1 MRIGIIG
8 GGASG
13 LVAAINAVSEDN
25 EVIILERNEECG
37 KKILATGN
45 GRCNYWNTDQDLNHY
60 ESSTNYLIKELIN
73 KKTEKEV
80 LDFFDKLGIIP
91 KIKNGYYYPISN
103 QAVSIR
109 NALIEE
115 CIDSFVKIH
124 TNYLVKSIELKNNK
138 FIINNDEVFDKIII
152 STGSFAS
159 PKTGSDG
166 MGYNFLRQLGHTI
179 IKPLPSLVQ
188 LNTKY
193 YPFLKEW
200 KGIRSDVEVTLLE
213 DGKEIKKQTGEIQ
226 LTDYGISGICV
237 FNLSNEVSRGL
248 YNNKKEEV
256 LINFLPELTEEQLID
271 LLSGK
276 RNIRRVLT
284 GILNNKLIEIVLNLN
299 NLKKLDKYNDLS
311 EEKKK
316 EFLDTLLRFKV
327 EIESTKSF
335 NESQVS
341 SGGVSLEEINLKTME
356 SKLVNNLYITGELLD
371 ITGEC
376 GGYNLGI
383 AWRTGIIAGKSSRGD
398 LHD

>member
-341 SGGVSLEEINLKTME
+341 SGGVSLEEINLNTME

>member
-73 KKTEKEV
+73 EKTEKEV

-124 TNYLVKSIELKNNK
+124 ANYLVKSIELKNNK

-271 LLSGK
+271 LLSSK

-341 SGGVSLEEINLKTME
+341 SGGVSLEEINLNTME

>member
-73 KKTEKEV
+73 EKTEKEV

-124 TNYLVKSIELKNNK
+124 ANYLVKSIELKNNK

-271 LLSGK
+271 LLSSK

-341 SGGVSLEEINLKTME
+341 SGGVSLEEINLNTME

-398 LHD
+398 

>member
-45 GRCNYWNTDQDLNHY
+45 GRCNYWNTDQDLSHY
-60 ESSTNYLIKELIN
+60 ESSTKYLIKELIN
-73 KKTEKEV
+73 DETEKEV
-80 LDFFDKLGIIP
+80 LNFFDKLGIIP

-103 QAVSIR
+103 QAISIR
-109 NALIEE
+109 NSLIDE
-115 CIDSFVKIH
+115 CIDNIVKIH
-124 TNYLVKSIELKNNK
+124 ANYLVESIEIKNDK
-138 FIINNDEVFDKIII
+138 FIINNEEEFDKIII

-166 MGYNFLRQLGHTI
+166 MGYKFLRKLGHTI

-188 LNTKY
+188 LNTKNY
-193 YPFLKEW
+193 SFLKEW
-200 KGIRSDVEVTLLE
+200 KGIRSDVEITLVE
-213 DGKEIKKQTGEIQ
+213 DGQEIKKQTGEIQ

-248 YNNKKEEV
+248 YNNKKEEI
-256 LINFLPELTEEQLID
+256 LINFLPELTEEQLIN
-271 LLSGK
+271 LLSSK
-276 RNIRRVLT
+276 RSIRRVLA
-284 GILNNKLIEIVLNLN
+284 GILNNKLVEIELNLN
-299 NLKKLDKYNDLS
+299 SLKKLDKYNDLS
-311 EEKKK
+311 EVKKK
-316 EFLDTLLRFKV
+316 ELIDTLLRFKV

-356 SKLVNNLYITGELLD
+356 SKLVKNLYITGELLD

>member
-73 KKTEKEV
+73 EKTEKEV

-124 TNYLVKSIELKNNK
+124 ANYLVKSIELKNNK

-271 LLSGK
+271 LLSSK

-341 SGGVSLEEINLKTME
+341 SGGVSLEEINLNTME

-383 AWRTGIIAGKSSRGD
+383 AWRR
-398 LHD
+398 

>member
-45 GRCNYWNTDQDLNHY
+45 GRCNYWNTDQDLSHY
-60 ESSTNYLIKELIN
+60 ESSTKYLIKELIN
-73 KKTEKEV
+73 DETEKEV
-80 LDFFDKLGIIP
+80 LNFFDKLGIIP

-103 QAVSIR
+103 QAISIR
-109 NALIEE
+109 NTLIDE
-115 CIDSFVKIH
+115 CIDNIVKIH
-124 TNYLVKSIELKNNK
+124 ANYLVESIEIKNDK
-138 FIINNDEVFDKIII
+138 FIINNEEEFDKIII

-166 MGYNFLRQLGHTI
+166 MGYKFLRKLGHTI

-188 LNTKY
+188 LNTKNY
-193 YPFLKEW
+193 SFLKEW
-200 KGIRSDVEVTLLE
+200 KGIRSDVEITLVE
-213 DGKEIKKQTGEIQ
+213 DGQEIKKQTGEIQ

-248 YNNKKEEV
+248 YNNKKEEI
-256 LINFLPELTEEQLID
+256 LINFLPELTEEQLIN
-271 LLSGK
+271 LLSSK
-276 RNIRRVLT
+276 RSIRRVLA
-284 GILNNKLIEIVLNLN
+284 GILNNKLVEIVLNLN
-299 NLKKLDKYNDLS
+299 SLKKLDKYNDLS
-311 EEKKK
+311 EVKKK
-316 EFLDTLLRFKV
+316 ELIDTLLRFKV

-356 SKLVNNLYITGELLD
+356 SKLVKNLYITGELLD

>member
-73 KKTEKEV
+73 EKTEKEV

-115 CIDSFVKIH
+115 CIDNFVKIH

-341 SGGVSLEEINLKTME
+341 SGGVSLEEINLNTME

>member
-13 LVAAINAVSEDN
+13 LVAAINAVSEYN

-45 GRCNYWNTDQDLNHY
+45 GRCNYWNTDQDLSHY
-60 ESSTNYLIKELIN
+60 ESSTKYLIKELIN
-73 KKTEKEV
+73 DETEKEV
-80 LDFFDKLGIIP
+80 LNFFDKLGIIP

-103 QAVSIR
+103 QAISIR
-109 NALIEE
+109 NSLIDE
-115 CIDSFVKIH
+115 CIDNIVKIH
-124 TNYLVKSIELKNNK
+124 ANYLVESIEIKNDK
-138 FIINNDEVFDKIII
+138 FIINNEEEFDKIII

-166 MGYNFLRQLGHTI
+166 MGYKFLRKLGHTI

-188 LNTKY
+188 LNTKNY
-193 YPFLKEW
+193 SFLKEW
-200 KGIRSDVEVTLLE
+200 KGIRSDVEITLVE
-213 DGKEIKKQTGEIQ
+213 DGQEIKKQTGEIQ

-248 YNNKKEEV
+248 YNNKKEEI
-256 LINFLPELTEEQLID
+256 LINFLPELTEEQLIN
-271 LLSGK
+271 LLSSK
-276 RNIRRVLT
+276 RSIRRVLT
-284 GILNNKLIEIVLNLN
+284 GILNNKLVEIVLNLN
-299 NLKKLDKYNDLS
+299 SLKKLDKYNDLS
-311 EEKKK
+311 EVKKK
-316 EFLDTLLRFKV
+316 ELIDTLLRFKV

-356 SKLVNNLYITGELLD
+356 SKLVKNLYITGELLD

-383 AWRTGIIAGKSSRGD
+383 AWRTGIIAGKSCRGD

>member
-73 KKTEKEV
+73 EKTEKEV

-256 LINFLPELTEEQLID
+256 LINFLPELTEEQLIN

-284 GILNNKLIEIVLNLN
+284 GILNNK
-299 NLKKLDKYNDLS
+299 
-311 EEKKK
+311 
-316 EFLDTLLRFKV
+316 
-327 EIESTKSF
+327 
-335 NESQVS
+335 
-341 SGGVSLEEINLKTME
+341 
-356 SKLVNNLYITGELLD
+356 
-371 ITGEC
+371 
-376 GGYNLGI
+376 
-383 AWRTGIIAGKSSRGD
+383 
-398 LHD
+398 

>member
-73 KKTEKEV
+73 EKTEKEV

-341 SGGVSLEEINLKTME
+341 SGGVSLEEINLNTME

>member
-45 GRCNYWNTDQDLNHY
+45 GRCNYWNTDQDLSHY
-60 ESSTNYLIKELIN
+60 ESSTKYLIKELIN
-73 KKTEKEV
+73 DETEKEV
-80 LDFFDKLGIIP
+80 LNFFDKLGIIP

-103 QAVSIR
+103 QAISIR
-109 NALIEE
+109 NTLIDE
-115 CIDSFVKIH
+115 CIDNIVKIH
-124 TNYLVKSIELKNNK
+124 ANYLVESIEIKNDK
-138 FIINNDEVFDKIII
+138 FIINNEEEFDKIII

-166 MGYNFLRQLGHTI
+166 MGYKFLRKLGHTI

-188 LNTKY
+188 LNTKNY
-193 YPFLKEW
+193 SFLKEW
-200 KGIRSDVEVTLLE
+200 KGIRSDVEITLVE
-213 DGKEIKKQTGEIQ
+213 DGQEIKKQTGEIQ

-248 YNNKKEEV
+248 YNNKKEEI
-256 LINFLPELTEEQLID
+256 LINFLPELTEEQLIN
-271 LLSGK
+271 LLSSK
-276 RNIRRVLT
+276 RSIRRVLA
-284 GILNNKLIEIVLNLN
+284 GILNNKLVEIELNLN
-299 NLKKLDKYNDLS
+299 SLKKLDKYNDLS
-311 EEKKK
+311 KVKKK
-316 EFLDTLLRFKV
+316 ELIDTLLRFKV

-356 SKLVNNLYITGELLD
+356 SKLVKNLYITGELLD

>member
-45 GRCNYWNTDQDLNHY
+45 GRCNYWNTDQDLSHY
-60 ESSTNYLIKELIN
+60 ESSTKYLIKELIN
-73 KKTEKEV
+73 DETEKEV
-80 LDFFDKLGIIP
+80 LNFFDKLGIIP

-103 QAVSIR
+103 QAISIR
-109 NALIEE
+109 NSLIDE
-115 CIDSFVKIH
+115 CIDNIVKIH
-124 TNYLVKSIELKNNK
+124 ANYLVESIEIKNDK
-138 FIINNDEVFDKIII
+138 FIINNEEEFDKIII

-166 MGYNFLRQLGHTI
+166 MGYKFLRKLGHTI

-188 LNTKY
+188 LNTKNY
-193 YPFLKEW
+193 SFLKEW
-200 KGIRSDVEVTLLE
+200 KGIRSDVEITLVE
-213 DGKEIKKQTGEIQ
+213 DGQEIKKQTGEIQ

-248 YNNKKEEV
+248 YNNKKEEI
-256 LINFLPELTEEQLID
+256 LINFLPELTEEQLIN
-271 LLSGK
+271 LLSSK
-276 RNIRRVLT
+276 RSIRRVLT
-284 GILNNKLIEIVLNLN
+284 GILNNKLVEIVLNLN
-299 NLKKLDKYNDLS
+299 SLKKLDKYNDLS
-311 EEKKK
+311 EVKKK
-316 EFLDTLLRFKV
+316 ELIDTLLRFKV

-356 SKLVNNLYITGELLD
+356 SKIVKNLYITGELLD

-383 AWRTGIIAGKSSRGD
+383 AWRTGIIAGKSCRGD

>member
-45 GRCNYWNTDQDLNHY
+45 GRCNYWNTDQNLNHY

-73 KKTEKEV
+73 EKTEKEV

-109 NALIEE
+109 NTLIEE

-124 TNYLVKSIELKNNK
+124 ANYLVKSIELKNNK

-316 EFLDTLLRFKV
+316 AFLDTLLRFKV

-341 SGGVSLEEINLKTME
+341 SGGVSLEEINLNTME

>member
-45 GRCNYWNTDQDLNHY
+45 GRCNYWNTDQDLSHY
-60 ESSTNYLIKELIN
+60 ESSTKYLIKELIN
-73 KKTEKEV
+73 DETEKEV
-80 LDFFDKLGIIP
+80 LNFFDKLGIIP

-103 QAVSIR
+103 QAISIR
-109 NALIEE
+109 NSLIDE
-115 CIDSFVKIH
+115 CIDNIVKIH
-124 TNYLVKSIELKNNK
+124 ANYLVESIEIKNDK
-138 FIINNDEVFDKIII
+138 FIINNEEEFDKIII

-166 MGYNFLRQLGHTI
+166 MGYKFLRKLGHTI

-188 LNTKY
+188 LNTKNY
-193 YPFLKEW
+193 SFLKEW
-200 KGIRSDVEVTLLE
+200 KGIRSDVEIILVE
-213 DGKEIKKQTGEIQ
+213 DGQEIKKQTGEIQ

-248 YNNKKEEV
+248 YNNKKEEI
-256 LINFLPELTEEQLID
+256 LINFLPELTEEQLIN
-271 LLSGK
+271 LLSSK
-276 RNIRRVLT
+276 RSIRRVLT
-284 GILNNKLIEIVLNLN
+284 GILNNKLVEIVLNLN
-299 NLKKLDKYNDLS
+299 SLKKLDKYNDLS
-311 EEKKK
+311 EVKKK
-316 EFLDTLLRFKV
+316 ELIDTLLRFKV

-356 SKLVNNLYITGELLD
+356 SKLVKNLYITGELLD

-383 AWRTGIIAGKSSRGD
+383 AWRTGIIAGKSCRGD

>member
-45 GRCNYWNTDQDLNHY
+45 GRCNYWNTDQDLSHY
-60 ESSTNYLIKELIN
+60 ESSTKYLIKELIN
-73 KKTEKEV
+73 DETEKEV
-80 LDFFDKLGIIP
+80 LNFFDKLGIIP

-103 QAVSIR
+103 QAISIR
-109 NALIEE
+109 NTLIDE
-115 CIDSFVKIH
+115 CIDNIVKIH
-124 TNYLVKSIELKNNK
+124 ANYLVESIEIKNDK
-138 FIINNDEVFDKIII
+138 FIINNEEEFDKIII

-166 MGYNFLRQLGHTI
+166 MGYKFLRKLGHTI

-188 LNTKY
+188 LNTKNY
-193 YPFLKEW
+193 SFLKEW
-200 KGIRSDVEVTLLE
+200 KGIRSDVEITLVE
-213 DGKEIKKQTGEIQ
+213 DGQEIKKQTGEIQ

-248 YNNKKEEV
+248 YTNKKEEI
-256 LINFLPELTEEQLID
+256 LINFLPELTEEQLIN
-271 LLSGK
+271 LLSSK
-276 RNIRRVLT
+276 RSIRRVLA
-284 GILNNKLIEIVLNLN
+284 GILNNKLVEIELNLN
-299 NLKKLDKYNDLS
+299 SLKKLDKYNDLS
-311 EEKKK
+311 EVKKK
-316 EFLDTLLRFKV
+316 ELIDTLLRFKV

-356 SKLVNNLYITGELLD
+356 SKLVKNLYITGELLD

>member
-73 KKTEKEV
+73 EKTEKEV

-124 TNYLVKSIELKNNK
+124 ANYLVKSIELKNNK

-341 SGGVSLEEINLKTME
+341 SGGVSLEEINLNTME